1 MPLEVINPLLSVTFL
16 AVCAL
21 IGDIALRKA

>member
-1 MPLEVINPLLSVTFL
+1 MPLEVINPLLSLTFL

-21 IGDIALRKA
+21 IGDIAIRKA

>member
-1 MPLEVINPLLSVTFL
+1 MPLEIINPLLSVTFL

-21 IGDIALRKA
+21 IGDIAIRKA